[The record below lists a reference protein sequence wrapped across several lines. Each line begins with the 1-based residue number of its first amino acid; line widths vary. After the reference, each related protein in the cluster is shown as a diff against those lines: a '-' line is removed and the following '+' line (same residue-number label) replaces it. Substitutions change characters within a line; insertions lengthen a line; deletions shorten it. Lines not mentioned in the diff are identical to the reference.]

1 MTIYHWTP
9 GEKTH
14 RHGNIQIQI
23 HTFFNFSQTDRGKE
37 DVTKQK
43 FNKLVDNL
51 NFYVQERM
59 INCTFCLITQ
69 NYTYSV
75 NSQDKI
81 KFVNID
87 QP

>member
-43 FNKLVDNL
+43 FNKLVDNF

-59 INCTFCLITQ
+59 INCTFCLRNCGENVLLSSFKGIL
-69 NYTYSV
+69 V
-75 NSQDKI
+75 
-81 KFVNID
+81 
-87 QP
+87 